1 MTVFEFRFPVG
12 SVRIGSSG
20 DVIHV
25 PDDSYPWLS
34 LPHLTAD
41 DLIRLVVNREFDI
54 TDIATLLSVPH
65 EVASRTLG
73 YDVNHWGCELQGG
86 MAVFAWGYPG
96 DSALKE
102 CVVFVDGAL
111 SPADRARIKGETDC
125 PTFVLARGEFPPITA
140 DDDPR
145 YEQFL
150 DRCARAFDETV
161 AAKQA
166 RASANANEGAHG

>member
-1 MTVFEFRFPVG
+1 MTVYRFMFSVG
-12 SVRIGSSG
+12 GVTVGSSG

-25 PDDSYPWLS
+25 PDDSYPWLTF
-34 LPHLTAD
+34 PHLTAD
-41 DLIRLVVNREFDI
+41 DLIRLVVSREFDI

-111 SPADRARIKGETDC
+111 SAADRERIKGETGC
-125 PTFVLARGEFPPITA
+125 PTVVLGRGEFPHITDEA
-140 DDDPR
+140 DER
-145 YEQFL
+145 FL
-150 DRCARAFDETV
+150 DRCARAYDETV
-161 AAKQA
+161 AAKKA
-166 RASANANEGAHG
+166 RASANASEGAHG